1 MLLFYIY
8 VNYSYLCDLNNKI
21 MRLNIEKVM
30 KEKGLNALML
40 SEKMGENGTPLS
52 RITIGSIL
60 NQNSSPKLETLQSIA
75 DTLEVPLFELF
86 DGYVPNGMV
95 PVFKRDDDGNY
106 IEIGFLK
113 KQHHAK
119 KENNG

>member
-1 MLLFYIY
+1 M
-8 VNYSYLCDLNNKI
+8 K
-21 MRLNIEKVM
+21 LNIEKVM

-40 SEKMGENGTPLS
+40 SEKMGEKGTPLS

-86 DGYVPNGMV
+86 DDYVPNGMI
-95 PVFKRDDDGNY
+95 PVFKRDDFGNY

-113 KQHHAK
+113 QS
-119 KENNG
+119 